1 MPIFCPGCGTPKPD
15 ESAYCPGCGAQL
27 ADPVQVAA
35 VPCGITAG
43 LGDNIAGA
51 LAYFLLPAALFLLV
65 DPFKRSRFIRFHSFQ
80 ALFLA
85 VAAIVGGLVLRLVV
99 AVLGLIPA
107 LGQFIVLLILMV
119 VGIGCL
125 VFWVVLLVKALQ
137 GEVFKLPLI
146 GPLAARQAGIAVAE
160 HAIK

>member
-1 MPIFCPGCGTPKPD
+1 MPIFCPGCGTEMPD
-15 ESAYCPGCGAQL
+15 ASSYCPGCGASTGT
-27 ADPVQVAA
+27 AVPATA
-35 VPCGITAG
+35 VPCGFTAG
-43 LGDNIAGA
+43 IGDNIAGA
-51 LAYFLLPAALFLLV
+51 LAYFFLPAIVFVLV

-85 VAAIVGGLVLRLVV
+85 IAAIIAGLALRLIV

-107 LGQFIVLLILMV
+107 LGQLIVLLIMMT

-137 GEVFKLPLI
+137 GELFKLPFI
-146 GPLAARQAGIAVAE
+146 GAVAEKQAGIAVAQ
-160 HAIK
+160 

>member
-1 MPIFCPGCGTPKPD
+1 MPD
-15 ESAYCPGCGAQL
+15 ESAYCPGCGA
-27 ADPVQVAA
+27 PVAAAAPAAA

-51 LAYFLLPAALFLLV
+51 LAYFVLPAAIFLLV

-85 VAAIVGGLVLRLVV
+85 AAVIVGGLVLRLVV
-99 AVLGLIPA
+99 AIVGLVPA

-125 VFWVVLLVKALQ
+125 VFWGVLLVKALQ
-137 GEVFKLPLI
+137 GEVFKLPFI
-146 GPLAARQAGIAVAE
+146 GAQAAKQAGIAVLE
-160 HAIK
+160 RPGP

>member
-1 MPIFCPGCGTPKPD
+1 MPD
-15 ESAYCPGCGAQL
+15 ESAYCPGCGAR
-27 ADPVQVAA
+27 VAA
-35 VPCGITAG
+35 ATPATTVPCGITAG

-51 LAYFLLPAALFLLV
+51 LAYFVLPAAIFVLV

-85 VAAIVGGLVLRLVV
+85 AAAIVGSLVLRLVV
-99 AVLGLIPA
+99 AILGLIPA

-137 GEVFKLPLI
+137 GELFKLPFI

-160 HAIK
+160 QPVQ

>member
-1 MPIFCPGCGTPKPD
+1 MPIFCPGCGTEMPD
-15 ESAYCPGCGAQL
+15 ASSYCPGCGASTGT
-27 ADPVQVAA
+27 AVPATA

-43 LGDNIAGA
+43 IGDNIAGA
-51 LAYFLLPAALFLLV
+51 LAYFFLPAVLFVLV

-85 VAAIVGGLVLRLVV
+85 IAAIIAGLALRLIV

-107 LGQFIVLLILMV
+107 LGQLIMMT

-137 GEVFKLPLI
+137 GELFKLPFI
-146 GPLAARQAGIAVAE
+146 GAVAEKQAGIAVAQ
-160 HAIK
+160 